1 MKIFSSKNRPLHLGG
16 YPLERLHRRAGLPAQ
31 MPDIPFA
38 QLRFERP
45 ETPQSIA
52 NAMAPYQAM
61 MDVLRAGK
69 ANPVRAEIP
78 DDPSERA
85 NHIKAFGYY
94 NDASMMGICT
104 LPDAARLRE
113 PRQSTGTEA
122 LAEDLRSRQTKTLAA
137 GVDVIMANLREA
149 ANTPVP
155 PLPGHSHAVVILFAY
170 GRDPRPD
177 EPGSDWILD
186 IQAERAALRATEN
199 ATVIA
204 DYIRQLGFDARVHSA
219 TTSDINLGACALA
232 SGLAVWQE
240 GALHNPW
247 LGTRFGLAVVTT
259 EMVLTPDLPLAPL
272 AEQPGGILNG
282 LPWKLG
288 THGGLRAGI
297 SDPYAKRDYVDGA
310 HPFETLKRVA
320 DPTTYIDAPN
330 VPRVPKRSDLFARG
344 QFGDMGPKVQNAM
357 KGGHHV
363 VKSAPAAAQRR
374 LLGALILLQDGAVSP
389 EQAGMD
395 PARNAANLKAAS
407 YFLGSDASGL
417 SACPDWT
424 WYSHDATGTPIAPPH
439 DQALSLIIDQG
450 FETTD
455 GSSGDDWISVS
466 QSMRAYLRFSI
477 IGGIIAQH
485 MRNLGYASKSHTVMD
500 GDVLQPPLLLLA
512 GLGEVSRIGE
522 VILNPFLGPRLKSGI
537 VTTTMPVEHDLP
549 IDFGLQKFCE
559 ACNKCARECPS
570 GAITAGPKKMFNG
583 YEIWKSDS
591 QKCATYRITN
601 QGGGMCGRCMKT
613 CPWNL
618 EGLFAEAPF
627 RWAAMH
633 IPKAAPMLA
642 KLDDKLGNGGLN
654 PVKKWWWDIEVK
666 ADGGFAAPEAEVNA
680 RDLQRDLDLKFE
692 DQTLAVYPAPLAP
705 HPWPYPDPMNRE
717 AGIKAHAALLSADEH
732 RAKTAAGDRDHLHL
746 YDGAGDAPVLDLRVT
761 GVEPLTDA
769 VTLYTFTDPQGHD
782 LPQWTAGGHLD
793 LVVAPEFLRPYS
805 LLSDPADR
813 SKYQIAVL
821 REDEG
826 RGGSA
831 LLHRVFTPN
840 RRVFVSKPV
849 NHFELVED
857 APHSLLM
864 GGGIGVTP
872 MIAFAHRLHALG
884 QPFDLHY
891 SASTRESAAF
901 CDKLA
906 AMPWAAHV
914 HLHMSDE
921 GSRADL
927 PAIMSALPRGSHV
940 YTCGPD
946 TYMQAVMDSAIAS
959 DIPDAQRHLEYFSTP
974 ELPEYVNHPFT
985 LRLKSGREIPV
996 PVDQSAADALIAAGL
1011 PVDIK
1016 CSDGIC
1022 GVCKCGVLKGAVEHR
1037 DFVLS
1042 AAQREEAM
1050 ILCQSRAATPNATL
1064 EIDL

>member
-1 MKIFSSKNRPLHLGG
+1 MKLFSSKNRPLHLGG
-16 YPLERLHRRAGLPAQ
+16 YPLERLRRSAQPPASL
-31 MPDIPFA
+31 PDIPLVD
-38 QLRFERP
+38 LRFERP
-45 ETPQSIA
+45 ETPECIS

-69 ANPVRAEIP
+69 ANPVPAEIP
-78 DDPSERA
+78 DDPVERA

-94 NDASMMGICT
+94 NDASMVGICT
-104 LPDAARLRE
+104 LPDAARLSA
-113 PRQSTGTEA
+113 PRQSTGTDA
-122 LAEDLRSRQTKTLAA
+122 LAEDLRNRQTKTLAA

-155 PLPGHSHAVVILFAY
+155 PLPDHRYAIVILFAY
-170 GRDPRPD
+170 GREPRKD
-177 EPGSDWILD
+177 EPGTDWIID
-186 IQAERAALRATEN
+186 VQAERAALRATEN

-219 TTSDINLGACALA
+219 TTSDVNLGQCALA
-232 SGLAVWQE
+232 AGLAVWQD
-240 GALHNPW
+240 GTLLAPW
-247 LGTRFGLAVVTT
+247 LGPHFGLAVVTT
-259 EMVLTPDLPLAPL
+259 EMTLAADLPLAPFN
-272 AEQPGGILNG
+272 EQPRAILNG

-288 THGGLRAGI
+288 THGGLRAGT
-297 SDPYAKRDYVDGA
+297 SDPFAKRNYVDGA
-310 HPFETLKRVA
+310 HPFETLKRIA
-320 DPTTYIDAPN
+320 NPTTYIDAPN

-363 VKSAPAAAQRR
+363 IKAAPAAAQRR
-374 LLGALILLQDGAVSP
+374 LLGALILLQDGAVST
-389 EQAGMD
+389 EKTITD
-395 PARNAANLKAAS
+395 PACNAANLKAAS
-407 YFLGSDASGL
+407 YFLGSDAAGL

-424 WYSHDATGTPIAPPH
+424 WYSHDATGMPITPPH
-439 DQALSLIIDQG
+439 DQALSLIVDQG

-477 IGGIIAQH
+477 IGGIMAQH
-485 MRNLGYASKSHTVMD
+485 LRNLGYASKSHTVMD
-500 GDVLQPPLLLLA
+500 GDVLQPPLLLLS

-522 VILNPFLGPRLKSGI
+522 VILNPYLGPRLKSGV
-537 VTTTMPVEHDLP
+537 VTTTMPVAHDLP

-559 ACNKCARECPS
+559 TCNKCARECPS

-601 QGGGMCGRCMKT
+601 QGGAMCGRCMKT

-633 IPKAAPMLA
+633 IPKAAPLLA
-642 KLDDKLGNGGLN
+642 KLDDRLGNGGLN
-654 PVKKWWWDIEVK
+654 PVKKWWWDIEMK
-666 ADGGFAAPEAEVNA
+666 PDGGFAAPTSAVNT
-680 RDLQRDLDLKFE
+680 RDLQKDLDLKFE

-717 AGIKAHAALLSADEH
+717 AGIKAHAALLSADAH
-732 RAKTAAGDRDHLHL
+732 RAKNAAGETDHLHL
-746 YDGAGDAPVLDLRVT
+746 YSGSGDAPVLDLRVT
-761 GVEPLTDA
+761 EVEPLTDA
-769 VTLYTFTDPQGHD
+769 VTLYTFRDPQGKD
-782 LPQWTAGGHLD
+782 LPQWSAGGHLD

-821 REDEG
+821 REDTG

-831 LLHRVFTPN
+831 LLHRVFNPN

-857 APHSLLM
+857 ASHSLLM

-872 MIAFAHRLHALG
+872 MIAFAHRLHAHNR
-884 QPFDLHY
+884 PFDLHY
-891 SASTRESAAF
+891 SASTRARAAF
-901 CDKLA
+901 CDILS
-906 AMPWAAHV
+906 AMPWRDRV
-914 HLHMSDE
+914 HLHLSDE

-927 PAIMSALPRGSHV
+927 PVIMSAIPEGGHV

-946 TYMQAVMDSAIAS
+946 TYMQAVMDSAIAAN
-959 DIPDAQRHLEYFSTP
+959 IPDAQRHLEYFSTP
-974 ELPEYVNHPFT
+974 ELPEYENHPFT
-985 LRLKSGREIPV
+985 LRLKSGREIKV
-996 PVDQSAADALIAAGL
+996 PADQSASDALIAAGL
-1011 PVDIK
+1011 PIDIK

-1022 GVCKCGVLKGAVEHR
+1022 GVCKCGVINGAVEHR

-1042 AAQREEAM
+1042 AAQRETAM